1 MVDAHQTFV
10 IVGGGL
16 AGAKAAETLRS
27 EGFTGRVILIG
38 DERDHP
44 YERPPL
50 SKGYLTGKEERDSVF
65 VHEPAW
71 YARAEVELHLG
82 QTVTSIDRKLR
93 CVHLGDGTSV
103 RYDKLLLAT
112 GAEPR
117 RLDIP
122 GTDLA
127 GVHHLRRLAHADR
140 LRQTLTALG
149 RDNGHLV
156 IAGAG
161 WIGLEVASAA
171 RGYGAEVTVVE
182 TAPTP
187 LHHVIGPELGQLFTE
202 LHQEHG
208 VRFHFGARLT
218 EIIGQDGMVLSAR
231 TDDGEEHPAHDVLAA
246 IGAAP
251 RTVLAEAAG
260 LDLGDRV
267 QGGGIA
273 VDSALRTSDPDI
285 YAAGDVAAFPLAYP
299 RTGLGAG
306 LSAGPGSGP
315 GAAPSALRV
324 RVEHWANALNGGPAA
339 ARAMLGQ
346 DVTYDRVPYF
356 FSDQYDLGLEYSG
369 WAPPGSYD
377 QVVVRGDAG
386 KREFVAFWLKDR
398 RVLAGMNVNVW
409 DVTED
414 IQRLI
419 RSGEQQDPDALAD
432 PGVPLGSLGTPGTH
446 HG

>member
-1 MVDAHQTFV
+1 MVDAHRTFV

-16 AGAKAAETLRS
+16 AGAKAAETLRA

-50 SKGYLTGKEERDSVF
+50 SKGYLSGKEERDSVF

-71 YARAEVELHLG
+71 YAQADVELHLG
-82 QTVTSIDRKLR
+82 QTVVAVDRDAKS
-93 CVHLGDGTSV
+93 VTLGEGTV
-103 RYDKLLLAT
+103 LHYDKLLLAT

-122 GTDLA
+122 GTGLA

-140 LRQTLTALG
+140 LRHVLAALG

-161 WIGLEVASAA
+161 WIGLEVAAAA

-182 TAPTP
+182 PEPTP
-187 LHHVIGPELGQLFTE
+187 LHQVIGPELGQVFTE
-202 LHQEHG
+202 LHREHG

-218 EIIGQDGMVLSAR
+218 EITGQDGAVFAVR
-231 TDDGEEHPAHDVLAA
+231 TDDGEEHPAHGVLAA

-251 RTVLAEAAG
+251 RTALAEAAG
-260 LDLGDRV
+260 LGLVDRAH
-267 QGGGIA
+267 GGGIA
-273 VDSALRTSDPDI
+273 VDASLRTSDPDI
-285 YAAGDVAAFPLAYP
+285 YAAGDVAAAQHPL
-299 RTGLGAG
+299 LGSR
-306 LSAGPGSGP
+306 L
-315 GAAPSALRV
+315 

-346 DVTYDRVPYF
+346 DVSYDRVPYF

-377 QVVVRGDAG
+377 QVVMRGDAG
-386 KREFVAFWLKDR
+386 KRQMIVFWLKDR
-398 RVLAGMNVNVW
+398 RVLAGMNINVW
-409 DVTED
+409 DVTD
-414 IQRLI
+414 PIQQLI
-419 RSGEQQDPDALAD
+419 RSGAPVDLEALAD
-432 PGVPLGSLGTPGTH
+432 PSVPLGSLNS
-446 HG
+446 

>member
-1 MVDAHQTFV
+1 MVDADQTFV

-16 AGAKAAETLRS
+16 AGAKAAETLRA
-27 EGFTGRVILIG
+27 EGFTGRVILIC
-38 DERDHP
+38 DELDHP

-50 SKGYLTGKEERDSVF
+50 SKGHLLGKEERDSVF

-71 YARAEVELHLG
+71 YARNDIELHLG
-82 QTVTSIDRKLR
+82 QTVDALDREAR
-93 CVHLGDGTSV
+93 TVRLGDDGTLI
-103 RYDKLLLAT
+103 RYDKLLLVT

-117 RLDIP
+117 RLDVP

-127 GVHHLRRLAHADR
+127 GVHHLRRLAHAER
-140 LRQTLTALG
+140 LKGVLAALG

-161 WIGLEVASAA
+161 WIGLEVAAAA
-171 RGYGAEVTVVE
+171 REYGAEVTVIE
-182 TAPTP
+182 PEPAP
-187 LHHVIGPELGQLFTE
+187 LYGALGPELGNLFAE
-202 LHQEHG
+202 VHREHG
-208 VRFHFGARLT
+208 VRFHFGVRLT
-218 EIIGQDGMVLSAR
+218 EIIGQDGMVLAAR

-251 RTVLAEAAG
+251 RTSLAEAAG
-260 LDLGDRV
+260 LDLAAPAL
-267 QGGGIA
+267 GGGIA
-273 VDSALRTSDPDI
+273 VDDRLRTSDPDVF
-285 YAAGDVAAFPLAYP
+285 AAGDVANFPL
-299 RTGLGAG
+299 LGTR
-306 LSAGPGSGP
+306 L
-315 GAAPSALRV
+315 

-377 QVVVRGDAG
+377 QVVIRGDAG
-386 KREFVAFWLKDR
+386 KREFIAFWVR
-398 RVLAGMNVNVW
+398 EGRVLAGMNVNVW
-409 DVTED
+409 DVTEH

-419 RSGEQQDPDALAD
+419 RSGAAVDVEALAD
-432 PGVPLGSLGTPGTH
+432 PHVPLADLVP
-446 HG
+446 

>member
-1 MVDAHQTFV
+1 MVDADLTFV

-50 SKGYLTGKEERDSVF
+50 SKGFLTGKEERDSVF

-71 YARAEVELHLG
+71 YAQKDIELHLG
-82 QTVTSIDRKLR
+82 QTVVHLDRETKTVR
-93 CVHLGDGTSV
+93 LGDGTSV

-112 GAEPR
+112 GSEPR

-127 GVHHLRRLAHADR
+127 GVHHLRRLAHAER
-140 LRQTLTALG
+140 LRGVLASLG
-149 RDNGHLV
+149 RDNGHLL

-161 WIGLEVASAA
+161 WIGLEVAAAA
-171 RGYGAEVTVVE
+171 RGYGAEVTIIE
-182 TAPTP
+182 PEPTP
-187 LHHVIGPELGQLFTE
+187 LYRVIGPELGQLFTD
-202 LHQEHG
+202 LHTEHG
-208 VRFHFGARLT
+208 VRFRFGARLT
-218 EIIGQDGMVLSAR
+218 EIVGQDGMVLAAH
-231 TDDGEEHPAHDVLAA
+231 TDNGEEHPANDVLAA

-251 RTVLAEAAG
+251 RAALAEAAG
-260 LDLGDRV
+260 LALVDRAH
-267 QGGGIA
+267 GGGIA
-273 VDSALRTSDPDI
+273 VDAALRTSDPDI
-285 YAAGDVAAFPLAYP
+285 HAAGDVAAAQHPLLET
-299 RTGLGAG
+299 RL
-306 LSAGPGSGP
+306 
-315 GAAPSALRV
+315 
-324 RVEHWANALNGGPAA
+324 RVEHWANALNSGPAA

-346 DVTYDRVPYF
+346 KVSYDRIPYF

-377 QVVVRGDAG
+377 QVVVRGDTG
-386 KREFVAFWLKDR
+386 RREFIAFWLKSG

-409 DVTED
+409 DVTEA
-414 IQRLI
+414 IQELI
-419 RSGEQQDPDALAD
+419 RSGAQINTDALSD
-432 PGVPLGSLGTPGTH
+432 PSVPLTALLG
-446 HG
+446 

>member
-1 MVDAHQTFV
+1 MVDADQTFV

-16 AGAKAAETLRS
+16 AGAKAAETLRA
-27 EGFTGRVILIG
+27 EGFTGRVILIC

-50 SKGYLTGKEERDSVF
+50 SKGYLLGKAERDSVF

-71 YARAEVELHLG
+71 YARHDIELHLG
-82 QTVTSIDRKLR
+82 QTVDRIDRAAKTVR
-93 CVHLGDGTSV
+93 FGDDGTLV
-103 RYDKLLLAT
+103 RYDKLLIAT

-127 GVHHLRRLAHADR
+127 GVHHLRRLAHAER
-140 LRQTLTALG
+140 LKGVLAALG

-161 WIGLEVASAA
+161 WIGLEVAAAA
-171 RGYGAEVTVVE
+171 RTYGAEVTVIE
-182 TAPTP
+182 HGQTP
-187 LHHVIGPELGQLFTE
+187 LHSVLGPELGNVFAR

-208 VRFHFGARLT
+208 VRFRFGVRLT
-218 EIIGQDGMVLSAR
+218 EIVGQDGMVLAAR

-251 RTVLAEAAG
+251 RVGLAEAAG
-260 LDLGDRV
+260 LELADRT
-267 QGGGIA
+267 QGGGIV
-273 VDSALRTSDPDI
+273 VDERLRTSDPDI
-285 YAAGDVAAFPLAYP
+285 YAAGDVAAFPH
-299 RTGLGAG
+299 
-306 LSAGPGSGP
+306 
-315 GAAPSALRV
+315 ALFGTRL

-339 ARAMLGQ
+339 ARSMLGQ
-346 DVTYDRVPYF
+346 DLTYDRVPYF
-356 FSDQYDLGLEYSG
+356 FTDQYDLGMEYSG

-377 QVVVRGDAG
+377 QVVIRGDAG
-386 KREFVAFWLKDR
+386 KREFIAFWVKEG

-409 DVTED
+409 DVTEP

-419 RSGEQQDPDALAD
+419 TSRAVVDTDALAD
-432 PGVPLGSLGTPGTH
+432 PHVPLESLA
-446 HG
+446 

>member
-1 MVDAHQTFV
+1 MVDADQTFV

-16 AGAKAAETLRS
+16 AGAKAAETLRA

-50 SKGYLTGKEERDSVF
+50 SKGYLLGKETRESVF

-71 YARAEVELHLG
+71 YAQNDIELHLG
-82 QTVTSIDRKLR
+82 QAVDAIDRTAKTVR
-93 CVHLGDGTSV
+93 FGDDGTLV
-103 RYDKLLLAT
+103 HYDKLLLAT

-127 GVHHLRRLAHADR
+127 GVHHLRRLAHAER
-140 LRQTLTALG
+140 LKNVLTALG
-149 RDNGHLV
+149 RDNGHIV

-161 WIGLEVASAA
+161 WIGLEVAAAA
-171 RGYGAEVTVVE
+171 REYGAEVTVVE
-182 TAPTP
+182 PEPTP
-187 LHHVIGPELGQLFTE
+187 LHGVLGPELGNVFAE
-202 LHQEHG
+202 LHREHG
-208 VRFHFGARLT
+208 VRFHFGVRLT
-218 EIIGQDGMVLSAR
+218 EIVGQDGMVLAAR

-251 RTVLAEAAG
+251 RTGLAEAAG
-260 LDLGDRV
+260 LRLADRAH
-267 QGGGIA
+267 GGGVA
-273 VDSALRTSDPDI
+273 VDERLRTSDPDI
-285 YAAGDVAAFPLAYP
+285 HAAGDVASFPLP
-299 RTGLGAG
+299 LFDTSL
-306 LSAGPGSGP
+306 
-315 GAAPSALRV
+315 

-356 FSDQYDLGLEYSG
+356 FTDQYDLGMEYSG

-377 QVVVRGDAG
+377 EVVIRGDAG
-386 KREFVAFWLKDR
+386 KREFIAFWVKEG

-409 DVTED
+409 DVTEP
-414 IQRLI
+414 IQQLI
-419 RSGEQQDPDALAD
+419 RAGVPVDTEALAD
-432 PGVPLGSLGTPGTH
+432 PHVPLAGLVA
-446 HG
+446 

>member
-1 MVDAHQTFV
+1 MVDAHRTFV

-16 AGAKAAETLRS
+16 AGAKAAETLRA

-50 SKGYLTGKEERDSVF
+50 SKGYLSGKEERDSVF

-71 YARAEVELHLG
+71 YAQADVELHLG
-82 QTVTSIDRKLR
+82 QTVVAIDRDAK
-93 CVHLGDGTSV
+93 SV
-103 RYDKLLLAT
+103 RMGEGTVLHYDKLLLAT

-140 LRQTLTALG
+140 LRQVLTALG
-149 RDNGHLV
+149 RDNGKLV

-161 WIGLEVASAA
+161 WIGLEVAAAA

-182 TAPTP
+182 PEATP
-187 LHHVIGPELGQLFTE
+187 LHQVIGPELGQVFTE
-202 LHQEHG
+202 LHREHG

-218 EIIGQDGMVLSAR
+218 EITGQDGMVLAVR

-251 RTVLAEAAG
+251 RAALAESAG
-260 LDLGDRV
+260 LALADRGH
-267 QGGGIA
+267 GGGIA
-273 VDSALRTSDPDI
+273 VDAGLRTSDPDI
-285 YAAGDVAAFPLAYP
+285 YAAGDVAAAHHPLLDA
-299 RTGLGAG
+299 RL
-306 LSAGPGSGP
+306 
-315 GAAPSALRV
+315 

-346 DVTYDRVPYF
+346 DVSYDRIPYF

-377 QVVVRGDAG
+377 QVVLRGDVG
-386 KREFVAFWLKDR
+386 KREFIAFWLKDR

-409 DVTED
+409 DVTD
-414 IQRLI
+414 PIQQLI
-419 RSGEQQDPDALAD
+419 RSGTPVDPEALGD
-432 PGVPLGSLGTPGTH
+432 PSVPLTSLNS
-446 HG
+446 

>member
-1 MVDAHQTFV
+1 MVDADQTFV

-16 AGAKAAETLRS
+16 AGAKAAEALRT
-27 EGFTGRVILIG
+27 EGFTGRVILIC

-50 SKGYLTGKEERDSVF
+50 SKGYLLGKEERDSVF

-71 YARAEVELHLG
+71 YARHDVELHLG
-82 QTVTSIDRKLR
+82 QTVDAIDRAAKTVR
-93 CVHLGDGTSV
+93 FGDDGTTV

-127 GVHHLRRLAHADR
+127 GVHHLRRLAHSER
-140 LRQTLTALG
+140 LKGVLSSLG

-161 WIGLEVASAA
+161 WIGLEIAAAA
-171 RGYGAEVTVVE
+171 RQYGAEVTVVHRGQ
-182 TAPTP
+182 TP
-187 LHHVIGPELGQLFTE
+187 LYSVLGPELGQLFAD

-208 VRFHFGARLT
+208 VRFHFGATLT
-218 EIIGQDGMVLSAR
+218 EITGQDGMVLAAR
-231 TDDGEEHPAHDVLAA
+231 TDDGEEHPAHAVLAA

-251 RTVLAEAAG
+251 RVSLAESAGLELADRAAG
-260 LDLGDRV
+260 
-267 QGGGIA
+267 GGVL
-273 VDSALRTSDPDI
+273 VDARLRTSDPDV
-285 YAAGDVAAFPLAYP
+285 YAAGDVASFPH
-299 RTGLGAG
+299 GLFDTR
-306 LSAGPGSGP
+306 L
-315 GAAPSALRV
+315 

-339 ARAMLGQ
+339 ARSMLGREE
-346 DVTYDRVPYF
+346 DYDRVPYF
-356 FSDQYDLGLEYSG
+356 FSDQYDLGMEYSG

-386 KREFVAFWLKDR
+386 KREFIAFWVKEG

-409 DVTED
+409 DVTD
-414 IQRLI
+414 PIQRMI
-419 RSGEQQDPDALAD
+419 RSRERVDTEALAD
-432 PGVPLGSLGTPGTH
+432 PHVPLESLAG
-446 HG
+446 

>member
-27 EGFTGRVILIG
+27 EGFTGRVILIC

-50 SKGYLTGKEERDSVF
+50 SKGYLTGQDDRDSVF

-71 YARAEVELHLG
+71 YAQADIELHLG
-82 QTVTSIDRKLR
+82 QPAVHLDRENR
-93 CVHLGDGTSV
+93 SVRLGDGT
-103 RYDKLLLAT
+103 RIHYDRLLLAT

-122 GTDLA
+122 GTGLA
-127 GVHHLRRLAHADR
+127 GVHHLRRLAHAER
-140 LRQTLTALG
+140 LRGVLASLG

-161 WIGLEVASAA
+161 WIGLEVAAAA

-182 TAPTP
+182 PEPTP
-187 LHHVIGPELGQLFTE
+187 LHTVLGPELGQLFTD
-202 LHQEHG
+202 LHSEHG

-218 EIIGQDGMVLSAR
+218 EIAGHDGMVLAAR

-251 RTVLAEAAG
+251 RTALAEAAG
-260 LDLGDRV
+260 LALVDRAD
-267 QGGGIA
+267 GGGIA
-273 VDSALRTSDPDI
+273 VDASLRTSDPHI
-285 YAAGDVAAFPLAYP
+285 FAAGDVAAAEHPW
-299 RTGLGAG
+299 LGTR
-306 LSAGPGSGP
+306 L
-315 GAAPSALRV
+315 
-324 RVEHWANALNGGPAA
+324 RVEHWANALNSGPAA

-346 DVTYDRVPYF
+346 EVAYDRVPYF
-356 FSDQYDLGLEYSG
+356 FSDQYDVGLEYSG
-369 WAPPGSYD
+369 YAPPGSYD
-377 QVVVRGDAG
+377 QVVCRGDVG
-386 KREFVAFWLKDR
+386 KREFIAFWLSEGR
-398 RVLAGMNVNVW
+398 LLAGMNVNVW
-409 DVTED
+409 DVTET
-414 IQRLI
+414 IQSLI
-419 RSGEQQDPDALAD
+419 RSGTRLDADALAD
-432 PGVPLGSLGTPGTH
+432 PGVPLDSLITT
-446 HG
+446 

>member
-1 MVDAHQTFV
+1 MVDADQTFV

-16 AGAKAAETLRS
+16 AGAKTAETLRS

-50 SKGYLTGKEERDSVF
+50 SKGYLQGKEERDSVF

-71 YARAEVELHLG
+71 YASNDIELHLG
-82 QTVTSIDRKLR
+82 QTVTTIDRAEKTVR
-93 CVHLGDGTSV
+93 LGEGTVV

-122 GTDLA
+122 GTHLA
-127 GVHHLRRLAHADR
+127 GVHHLRRLAHAER
-140 LRQTLTALG
+140 LKGVLASLG

-161 WIGLEVASAA
+161 WIGLEVAAAA
-171 RGYGAEVTVVE
+171 REYGAEVTIVE
-182 TAPTP
+182 PEATP
-187 LHHVIGPELGQLFTE
+187 LHSVLGPEVGQIFAE
-202 LHQEHG
+202 LHGDHG

-218 EIIGQDGMVLSAR
+218 EITGQDGMVLAAL

-251 RTVLAEAAG
+251 RTGLAEAAG
-260 LDLGDRV
+260 LELADRAH
-267 QGGGIA
+267 GGGIA
-273 VDSALRTSDPDI
+273 VDATLRTSDPDI
-285 YAAGDVAAFPLAYP
+285 YAAGDVAAVRHPLFDD
-299 RTGLGAG
+299 RL
-306 LSAGPGSGP
+306 
-315 GAAPSALRV
+315 

-339 ARAMLGQ
+339 ARAMLGK
-346 DVTYDRVPYF
+346 DVSYDRVPYF

-377 QVVVRGDAG
+377 QVVLRGDAG
-386 KREFVAFWLKDR
+386 KREFIAFWLKDGQ
-398 RVLAGMNVNVW
+398 VLAGMNVNVW
-409 DVTED
+409 DVTEQ

-419 RSGEQQDPDALAD
+419 RSGARPGVERLSDPS
-432 PGVPLGSLGTPGTH
+432 VPLGDLLDQ
-446 HG
+446 

>member
-1 MVDAHQTFV
+1 MVDADLTFV

-38 DERDHP
+38 DEREHP

-50 SKGYLTGKEERDSVF
+50 SKGFLTGKEERDSVF

-71 YARAEVELHLG
+71 YAQADIELHLG
-82 QTVTSIDRKLR
+82 QPVVHVDRATKTVQ
-93 CVHLGDGTSV
+93 LGDGTAV

-122 GTDLA
+122 GTGLA
-127 GVHHLRRLAHADR
+127 GVHHLRRLAHSER
-140 LRQTLTALG
+140 LRGVLASLG

-161 WIGLEVASAA
+161 WIGLEVAAAA

-182 TAPTP
+182 QEPTP
-187 LHHVIGPELGQLFTE
+187 LHQVIGPELGQLFTDV
-202 LHQEHG
+202 HREHG

-218 EIIGQDGMVLSAR
+218 EITGQDGMVLAAR
-231 TDDGEEHPAHDVLAA
+231 TDDGEEHPAHAVLAA

-251 RTVLAEAAG
+251 RTALAEAAG
-260 LDLGDRV
+260 LTLVDRV
-267 QGGGIA
+267 HGGGIA
-273 VDSALRTSDPDI
+273 VDAALRTSDPDI
-285 YAAGDVAAFPLAYP
+285 HAAGDVAAAHHPL
-299 RTGLGAG
+299 LGAR
-306 LSAGPGSGP
+306 L
-315 GAAPSALRV
+315 

-346 DVTYDRVPYF
+346 DVSYDRVPYF

-369 WAPPGSYD
+369 WAPPGTYD
-377 QVVVRGDAG
+377 QVIARGDVG
-386 KREFVAFWLKDR
+386 RREFVAFWLKDR

-409 DVTED
+409 DVTQP
-414 IQRLI
+414 IQELI
-419 RSGEQQDPDALAD
+419 RTGARVDPNALAD
-432 PGVPLGSLGTPGTH
+432 PSVPLESLLG
-446 HG
+446 

>member
-1 MVDAHQTFV
+1 MVDAHRTFV

-16 AGAKAAETLRS
+16 AGAKAAETLRA

-50 SKGYLTGKEERDSVF
+50 SKGYLSGKEERDSVF

-71 YARAEVELHLG
+71 YAQADVELHLG
-82 QTVTSIDRKLR
+82 QTVVAVDRDAKSVR
-93 CVHLGDGTSV
+93 LGDGTV
-103 RYDKLLLAT
+103 LHYDKLLLAT

-122 GTDLA
+122 GTELA

-140 LRQTLTALG
+140 LRRALTALG
-149 RDNGHLV
+149 RDNGQLL

-171 RGYGAEVTVVE
+171 RGYGAEVMIVE
-182 TAPTP
+182 PEATP
-187 LHHVIGPELGQLFTE
+187 LQRVIGPELGQMFTE
-202 LHQEHG
+202 LHREHG

-218 EIIGQDGMVLSAR
+218 EITGQDGMVLAAR
-231 TDDGEEHPAHDVLAA
+231 TDDGDEHPAHAVLAA

-251 RTVLAEAAG
+251 RTALAETAG
-260 LDLGDRV
+260 LAMADREH
-267 QGGGIA
+267 GGGVA
-273 VDSALRTSDPDI
+273 VDASLRTSDPDI
-285 YAAGDVAAFPLAYP
+285 YAAGDVAAAHHPL
-299 RTGLGAG
+299 LGSR
-306 LSAGPGSGP
+306 L
-315 GAAPSALRV
+315 

-339 ARAMLGQ
+339 ARAMLGKE
-346 DVTYDRVPYF
+346 VSYDRIPYF

-377 QVVVRGDAG
+377 AVVLRGDAG
-386 KREFVAFWLKDR
+386 KRQFIAFWTKDH
-398 RVLAGMNVNVW
+398 RVIAGMNVNVW
-409 DVTED
+409 DVTD
-414 IQRLI
+414 PIQQLI
-419 RSGEQQDPDALAD
+419 RSGAPVDPDALAD
-432 PGVPLGSLGTPGTH
+432 PSVPLTSLNS
-446 HG
+446 